1 MIGGVFGDGGSIG
14 LYAVAY
20 AVGLGAEEVVFVSH
34 DAGLCRLAAAYGAT
48 AQRVADTYE
57 DVGAFGVTVETS
69 GVPGALAFALRS
81 TGPSGVCTCTA
92 GAVHRGN
99 DVPIPVYEMYM
110 NTVTFTTG
118 WVHTRSCIDEPL
130 RLIEGQLFDPLSI
143 ARMATFDEAPEAFAE
158 PFVKLV
164 LADE

>member
-1 MIGGVFGDGGSIG
+1 M
-14 LYAVAY
+14 
-20 AVGLGAEEVVFVSH
+20 
-34 DAGLCRLAAAYGAT
+34 CRLAAAYGAT
-48 AQRVADTYE
+48 AHRVADTYE
-57 DVGAFGVTVETS
+57 DVGAFDVTVETS
-69 GVPGALAFALRS
+69 GVPAALAFALGS

-110 NTVTFTTG
+110 NTVTFPHDRVG
-118 WVHTRSCIDEPL
+118 PPRSSIDEPL
-130 RLIEGQLFDPLSI
+130 RLFEGQLFDPLSI